1 MLKNTQ
7 TTIKLILWAILIV
20 ALIIGGSFI
29 AGTFYPNGK
38 EQKLVN
44 ALLNKIIEDLQT

>member
-1 MLKNTQ
+1 MSEYVSIT
-7 TTIKLILWAILIV
+7 
-20 ALIIGGSFI
+20 
-29 AGTFYPNGK
+29 GTFYPNGK